1 MSGVIWFETVKVILK
16 EKKSL
21 DEKALFGQKGPK
33 ISKKRVYIIRWKLAF
48 DHPDNN
54 LEDYIVIVIF

>member
-21 DEKALFGQKGPK
+21 DKKALFGQKGPK
-33 ISKKRVYIIRWKLAF
+33 ISKKRVYIIG
-48 DHPDNN
+48 
-54 LEDYIVIVIF
+54 

>member
-16 EKKSL
+16 EKSL
-21 DEKALFGQKGPK
+21 DKKALFGQKGPK
-33 ISKKRVYIIRWKLAF
+33 MSKKRVYIIGWKLAF

-54 LEDYIVIVIF
+54 REDYIVIVIF

>member
-33 ISKKRVYIIRWKLAF
+33 ISKKRVYIIGWKLAF